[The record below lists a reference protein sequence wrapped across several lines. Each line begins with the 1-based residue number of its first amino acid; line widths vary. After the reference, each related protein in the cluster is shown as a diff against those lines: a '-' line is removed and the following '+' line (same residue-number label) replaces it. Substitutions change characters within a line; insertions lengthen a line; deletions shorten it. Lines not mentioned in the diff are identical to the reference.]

1 MENLRKLYAVL
12 DRWKGNYLFAGLL
25 MLLAIFVRM
34 LEPRILQIAID
45 GVVLYGEKPMQ
56 QTLAQADVVAKML
69 YGLLPDIT
77 ASNRIYV
84 LLCIGLLFVC
94 IATCKSIA
102 SFAGSVVAAKST
114 ESAIK
119 NLRDKLLAHIQSLPM
134 AHFSKVPSADMIQ
147 RCTGDIDTIRGF
159 IGQQTIE
166 FIRLTG
172 IFVLAF
178 GMMASIHF
186 WYAVISVAL
195 VPIVLVLAFYF
206 FHLES
211 KIWQIHEKEQDKLTA
226 IIQENLSGIR
236 VVQAFAKEEYEIN
249 KFVNQNIA
257 KRTIGVR
264 HVDYHKVFWSWTD
277 LLLNIQIV
285 LSLFAGT
292 YFVLNYQISLGEF
305 AGFFTYAAMVTFPI
319 RGVGRI
325 VTQMGMAAVGI
336 ERIYQI
342 LETKPEDYSGKS
354 LEGTTVKG
362 KIEFQDIVFS
372 YDESNTSKTLDRVSF
387 TVNPGEKVAIL
398 GPSGSGKS
406 TLITLLGRF
415 YEPTSGQI
423 LLDGKPITTLE
434 KTALRKKLGIVHQK
448 SFLFSNSVQG
458 NIAYI
463 KPNASQE
470 KIDEMARAAKVFDF
484 LDKLPDGYK
493 TQVGEKGVTL
503 SGGQKQRVSLART
516 LLGEPDILILDDSTS
531 AVDTETEFEIQQALK
546 EKMKGKTT
554 LIIAHR
560 LTSIQQ
566 ADRVIVLDKGKIIE
580 EGTPKELLQ
589 KEGFYRKIH
598 AVQISLED
606 DIENELEGLS
616 KNKTKKN

>member
-1 MENLRKLYAVL
+1 MENLRKLFAVL
-12 DRWKGNYLFAGLL
+12 DRWKGNYLFAGFL
-25 MLLAIFVRM
+25 MLIAIFVRM

-45 GVVLYGEKPMQ
+45 GVVQYKEGHLQKILQEADIVAKYLYGI
-56 QTLAQADVVAKML
+56 
-69 YGLLPDIT
+69 LPDIT
-77 ASNRIYV
+77 ADNRTYV

-94 IATCKSIA
+94 IATLKSLA

-119 NLRDKLLAHIQSLPM
+119 NLRIKLLSHIQSLPM
-134 AHFSKVPSADMIQ
+134 GHFSKVPSADMIQ
-147 RCTGDIDTIRGF
+147 RCTGDIDTIRNF

-166 FIRLTG
+166 FVRLTG
-172 IFVLAF
+172 IFVIAF
-178 GMMASIHF
+178 FMMASIHF

-195 VPIVLVLAFYF
+195 VPIVLGMAFYF

-236 VVQAFAKEEYEIN
+236 VVQAFAKEEYEIE
-249 KFVNQNIA
+249 KFVHQNIA
-257 KRTIGVR
+257 KREVGIR
-264 HVDYHKVFWSWTD
+264 HVDYHKIFWSITD

-285 LSLFAGT
+285 MSLLAGT
-292 YFVLNYQISLGEF
+292 HFVLNQQITLGEF
-305 AGFFTYAAMVTFPI
+305 AGFFTYAVMVTFPI

-325 VTQMGMAAVGI
+325 VTQMGMAAVGM
-336 ERIYQI
+336 ERISQI
-342 LETKPEDYSGKS
+342 LETPPEDYSGKS
-354 LEGTTVKG
+354 LEGTTIKG

-372 YDESNTSKTLDRVSF
+372 YDESAETKTLNKVSF
-387 TVNPGEKVAIL
+387 TINPGEKVAIL
-398 GPSGSGKS
+398 GPSGAGKS
-406 TLITLLGRF
+406 TLIALLGRF
-415 YEPTSGQI
+415 YEPNAGQI
-423 LLDGKPITTLE
+423 LLDDEPITTLE

-458 NIAYI
+458 NIAYMNPSVA
-463 KPNASQE
+463 KE
-470 KIDEMARAAKVFDF
+470 KIDQVATAAKVYDF
-484 LDKLPDGYK
+484 LDKLPNGYE

-516 LLGEPDILILDDSTS
+516 LLGDPDILILDDSTS

-580 EGTPKELLQ
+580 EGTPKELL
-589 KEGFYRKIH
+589 KKDGFYKKIH
-598 AVQISLED
+598 TVQVSLEE
-606 DIENELEGLS
+606 DIQNELGTMD
-616 KNKTKKN
+616 KNQEN